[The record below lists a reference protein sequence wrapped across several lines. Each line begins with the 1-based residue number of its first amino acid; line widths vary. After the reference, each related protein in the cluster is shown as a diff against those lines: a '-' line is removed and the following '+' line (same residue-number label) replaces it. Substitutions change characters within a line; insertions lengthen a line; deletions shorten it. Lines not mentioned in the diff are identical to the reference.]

1 MMPLVFDHGKT
12 LDRYFELT
20 VGVIWMTA
28 MVSIDGARLSLSQVL
43 IYPTTG
49 TTLQVG
55 VAEMLEIV
63 TFLENEAR
71 LQGFE
76 EYTVQAER
84 VYTDKPARMIYLSR
98 RLR

>member
-1 MMPLVFDHGKT
+1 MSFVFEHGKT
-12 LDRYFELT
+12 LDRYFEST
-20 VGVIWMTA
+20 GGVIWITA
-28 MVSIDGARLSLSQVL
+28 MVLIDGACLSLSQVL

-49 TTLQVG
+49 TMLQVG
-55 VAEMLEIV
+55 VAEMLEVV
-63 TFLENEAR
+63 TFLEDEAR